1 MQVTRKG
8 TIFEVPGIQPKVG
21 DQAKEFELKSLDDKV
36 YRLADFLGK
45 ALFPTLTR
53 GSVHCRRSA
62 SMKKQ
67 VRLMRLIL

>member
-45 ALFPTLTR
+45 PTIISLFYMGLM
-53 GSVHCRRSA
+53 S
-62 SMKKQ
+62 KK
-67 VRLMRLIL
+67 